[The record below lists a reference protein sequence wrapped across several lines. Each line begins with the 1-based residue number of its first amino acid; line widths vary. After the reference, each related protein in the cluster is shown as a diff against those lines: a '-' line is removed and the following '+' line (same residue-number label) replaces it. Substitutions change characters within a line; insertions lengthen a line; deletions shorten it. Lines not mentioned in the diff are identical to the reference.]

1 LTVGVGT
8 TGGTGLDGD
17 GEGDTEGDGD
27 GETDGY
33 VPTQSLLDRLLL
45 LLLPAVSSES

>member
-1 LTVGVGT
+1 MTVGVGT
-8 TGGTGLDGD
+8 TGGTGLDAEGD
-17 GEGDTEGDGD
+17 TDGDTEGDGD

-45 LLLPAVSSES
+45 PAVSSES